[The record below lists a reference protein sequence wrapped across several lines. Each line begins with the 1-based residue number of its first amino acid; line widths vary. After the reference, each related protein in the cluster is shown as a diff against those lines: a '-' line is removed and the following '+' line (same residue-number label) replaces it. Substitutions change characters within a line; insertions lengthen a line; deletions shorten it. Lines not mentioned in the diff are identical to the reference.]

1 MPKITKTLVDNT
13 KAPATGEL
21 WIWDTELPGFGV
33 RIHAS
38 GRKTYVL
45 RYRTKDAK
53 RTQRKMTLCRTCD
66 APPEKARNLARDK
79 MMEVAAGLDPLAER
93 RPTKTTVTL
102 EAMFKARIASM
113 KEKGRKNATE
123 VERVLLNAKK
133 NAADA
138 LGRDKAPGEVTSDD
152 IVNYISTFYNA
163 GHRGAADKARGY
175 LHAAFEWAI
184 KSANDYTVKDRQD
197 WGLKVNP
204 VAAVA
209 KDPGAIK
216 VRDRN
221 LDADEIRALWIA
233 CTDGN
238 TGFTEGTEMCLKLI
252 IACGQRVQ
260 ETLRLEGKDLDL
272 DKKLW
277 IMPAEKTKGGRF
289 DHIIPLPDIIIPD
302 LKQLKEKHGD
312 GTLFPV
318 THRSK
323 KGGITSALTISQ
335 AVRRF
340 VESKEAEIEPFQPR
354 DLRRTWKSRTHD
366 AGVDRFYRDLIQQHA
381 KNDTGSKHYDRADY
395 LPQKTA
401 AMKLWNDWL
410 TKAVSPLRVVSE
422 AA

>member
-21 WIWDTELPGFGV
+21 WLWDTELPGFGV

-79 MMEVAAGLDPLAER
+79 MMEVAAGADPLAER

-113 KEKGRKNATE
+113 NEKGRKVAGE
-123 VERVLLNAKK
+123 AERVLLLAKN

-138 LGRDKAPGEVTSDD
+138 LGRDKAPSEITSDD
-152 IVNYISTFYNA
+152 IVRYVSTYYNA
-163 GHRGAADKARGY
+163 GFRGAADKARSY

-197 WGLKVNP
+197 WGLTINP
-204 VAAVA
+204 VSAVA
-209 KDPGAIK
+209 KDQGATT

-221 LDADEIRALWIA
+221 LDADEIRALWTA

-238 TGFTEGTEMCLKLI
+238 AGFSESTEMCLKMI

-289 DHIIPLPDIIIPD
+289 DHIIPLPDIIVPD
-302 LKQLKEKHGD
+302 LKRLKDKHGD
-312 GTLFPV
+312 GTLFPA

-323 KGGITSALTISQ
+323 AGGTMAALTISQ
-335 AVRRF
+335 AVRRY
-340 VESKEAEIEPFQPR
+340 VNSEESTIEPFQPR
-354 DLRRTWKSRTHD
+354 DLRRTWKSRAHD
-366 AGVDRFYRDLIQQHA
+366 AGVERFYRDLIQQHA

-395 LPQKTA
+395 LPQKIA

-410 TKAVSPLRVVSE
+410 TKAISPLRVVS
-422 AA
+422 AAA